1 MKILQAGS
9 SLFNSGGIERYII
22 HLADGLTARGHEVHI
37 TAPSGS
43 WLFKTAEEHHHKA
56 FALKV
61 YNQHD
66 LHTLGAYRRLI
77 RRERYDII
85 NTHFSRDYL
94 VPGLASRLEHRR
106 GMVIH
111 RHMPH
116 CWPHIRRWMYS
127 KALYDKVVGVSHA
140 VYNALLEG
148 GIPPE
153 RLEMVYGGVEKVTP
167 GPAPDIRGELGI
179 VPDTVL
185 IGIVSRVIAQKGHRE
200 LVQSMKYVDKR
211 AVCVV
216 VGDGNDLA
224 TVKRITA
231 QEGLQD
237 RVFFLGWRND
247 SDAITSALDIVVQPS
262 LWEEACSQ
270 AILEAMS
277 MAKPLVVTRSG
288 GNAELVQHGLNGY
301 VVPKFDLQAM
311 ADALNLLTSDANL
324 RHTMGVEGLK
334 RQQEQFTVET
344 MAQGMERVYHSI
356 VTAQG
361 ALSQRM
367 AS

>member
-43 WLFKTAEEHHHKA
+43 WLYKTAEAHHHPV
-56 FALKV
+56 FSLKV

-94 VPGLASRLEHRR
+94 VPGLASWLERRR

-127 KALYDKVVGVSHA
+127 KALYDKVVGVSQA

-153 RLEMVYGGVEKVTP
+153 RLEMVYGGVEKVVP
-167 GPAPDIRGELGI
+167 GPAPDIRAELGLA
-179 VPDTVL
+179 PDSVL

-200 LVQSMKYVDKR
+200 LVQAMKYVDNR
-211 AVCVV
+211 AACVV

-231 QEGLQD
+231 AEGLQD

-288 GNAELVQHGLNGY
+288 GNAELVQDSVNGY
-301 VVPKFDLQAM
+301 VVQKHDVRGM
-311 ADALNLLTSDANL
+311 ADALNALVLDAAL
-324 RHTMGVEGLK
+324 RSNMGGKGLEL
-334 RQQEQFTVET
+334 QQEHFTVET

-356 VTAQG
+356 IAAQG
-361 ALSQRM
+361 AFSQRM

>member
-37 TAPSGS
+37 TAPPGS
-43 WLFKTAEEHHHKA
+43 WLSTTAENRGYPVWSI
-56 FALKV
+56 KV

-77 RRERYDII
+77 RREKYDII

-94 VPGLASRLEHRR
+94 VPGLASWLEHRR

-140 VYNALLEG
+140 VYDALLQG
-148 GIPPE
+148 GIPAD

-167 GPAPDIRGELGI
+167 GPAPDIREELGI
-179 VPDTVL
+179 PGDSVL

-200 LVQSMKYVDKR
+200 LVQAMKFVDKQ
-211 AVCVV
+211 AVCLV

-224 TVKRITA
+224 HVKRLTVE
-231 QEGLQD
+231 EGLQD
-237 RVFFLGWRND
+237 RVHFLGWRND
-247 SDAITSALDIVVQPS
+247 SDAITAALDVVVQPS

-277 MAKPLVVTRSG
+277 MAKPLVVTQSG
-288 GNAELVQHGLNGY
+288 GNAELVQHGKNGF
-301 VVPKFDLQAM
+301 VVAKHDLHAM
-311 ADALNLLTSDANL
+311 ASALNTLTADQAL
-324 RHTMGVEGLK
+324 RREMGAEGLK
-334 RQQEQFTVET
+334 LQQEQFTVET
-344 MAQGMERVYHSI
+344 MAQGMERVYRSI
-356 VTAQG
+356 IAAQS
-361 ALSQRM
+361 AVSQRM